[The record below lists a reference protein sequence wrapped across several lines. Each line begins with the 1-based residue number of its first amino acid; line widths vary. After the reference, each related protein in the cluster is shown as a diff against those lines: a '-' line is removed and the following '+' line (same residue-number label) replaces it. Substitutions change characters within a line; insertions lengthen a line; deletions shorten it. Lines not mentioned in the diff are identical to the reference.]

1 MRLAISKSIVCFV
14 SFILAIL
21 LISHSLQAA
30 TTQGSVG
37 FTSTSTIDINV
48 TTTESIVIFGMRAF
62 SFGVW
67 TVSDGDLADNEN
79 VCIGKTNQG
88 SPYAIQATGDG
99 DTLDPSAFT
108 ISNGADQIYYDVYWN
123 DEVGT
128 AGQVQ
133 LSPGSTLNNQ
143 DDAPNGTYRR
153 NRVAYGVGNTNC
165 DPGNTGPR
173 TPREN
178 ANLQIRIPS
187 TQLATAASGLFTGVL
202 TLLIVPE

>member
-1 MRLAISKSIVCFV
+1 M
-14 SFILAIL
+14 IL
-21 LISHSLQAA
+21 LIGNSLQAA

-37 FTSTSTIDINV
+37 FASTSTIDINV
-48 TTTESIVIFGMRAF
+48 TIRDSIVIFGMRAF
-62 SFGVW
+62 SFGAW
-67 TVSDGDLADNEN
+67 TVGDGDLADNEN

-99 DTLDPSAFT
+99 DTIDPSVFT
-108 ISNGADQIYYDVYWN
+108 ISNGVDQIYYDVYWN
-123 DEVGT
+123 DEVDT

-133 LSPGSTLNNQ
+133 LSSGTTLYNQ
-143 DDAPNGTYRR
+143 DDALNGTYRR
-153 NRVAYGVGNTNC
+153 NRVAYAVGNTNC

-187 TQLATAASGLFTGVL
+187 TQLSNATSGLFAGVL
-202 TLLIVPE
+202 AILVVPN